1 MTILILG
8 GADDDHAVHVHRE
21 LSTRQSD
28 AEFLDTRHFPTR
40 LQIAYDPAGGAGHFV
55 LENRRKIKFDEIQAI
70 YWRCYNGVGAADLP
84 DAEQSHIARNDAR
97 SLLESLLIDL
107 PVRWVNGW
115 HAFQLHQTKAVAFQS
130 VAKLG
135 VPVPATLLANDTDA
149 VRAFAAAHPRCI
161 FKPVQGGAHT
171 RRLTGDHLTDEN
183 LLTLSVA
190 PVTLQE
196 EIEGTNI
203 RVFVAGERVLACE
216 VRTEAIDFRD
226 DIEPRIV
233 AVDLPAEIA
242 EQSLRIARSLELLWT
257 GIDFRRTP
265 AGEYYFLEANPSP
278 MFLGFERRSGLPLTS
293 ALVNLLTSPHP

>member
-8 GADDDHAVHVHRE
+8 GADDEHAMHVHRE
-21 LSTRQSD
+21 LLTRGRD
-28 AEFLDTRHFPTR
+28 AEFLDTRYFPAQ
-40 LQIAYDPAGGAGHFV
+40 LQIAYDPAAGTGHFV
-55 LENRRKIKFDEIQAI
+55 LENGRKLGFEQISSI
-70 YWRCYNGVGAADLP
+70 YWRCYNGVGEADLP

-115 HAFQLHQTKAVAFQS
+115 NGYQLHQTKAVAFQR

-135 VPVPATLLANDTDA
+135 VRVPATLLANDPQS
-149 VRAFAAAHPRCI
+149 VRDFAAAHPRCI
-161 FKPVQGGAHT
+161 FKPVQGGAHA
-171 RRLTGDHLTDEN
+171 RRVTPEHLSDTN
-183 LLTLSVA
+183 LLSLSVA

-196 EIEGTNI
+196 EIVGTNI

-226 DIEPRIV
+226 DGQPQIIACELPR
-233 AVDLPAEIA
+233 EIA
-242 EQSLRIARSLELLWT
+242 EQSQRIATALELRWT

-265 AGEYYFLEANPSP
+265 AGEHYFLEANPSP
-278 MFLGFERRSGLPLTS
+278 MFLGFEGRCGLPLTDAIVS
-293 ALVNLLTSPHP
+293 LLV